1 MCNQILRN
9 LIRDLTLVLFWV
21 GVWEATV
28 IMIEQKNK
36 ASQKSMI
43 VYIYLAIIS
52 YLIYHYLNNDNV
64 ERNK

>member
-1 MCNQILRN
+1 MSNQILRN
-9 LIRDLTLVLFWV
+9 VVRDISLVLFWV
-21 GVWEATV
+21 GVWEATT

-36 ASQKSMI
+36 TSPKSMI
-43 VYIYLAIIS
+43 VYIYLAILS